1 MEIKTHRKDNNLILK
16 VRLSETELK
25 IFKND
30 LLETKGVTQWLD
42 HVVKGKL
49 KVLSSNAEE
58 KRGCLIIDWTVA
70 PNDQIETNLDSIIEV
85 TTNKLNNCKV
95 RMFSAWDREIWKRT
109 KKGFEGNDEE
119 YVNLI
124 TGQKDYKDR
133 KAREEDLNL
142 QSKRLEQCIRD
153 INERFPISS
162 DLIDETYSSSNYNDQ
177 LVKDIQKFEELIKSA
192 YIEKQKEYGQT
203 MNVGHSCL
211 EQMDINVFYEIL
223 VKNNAFPKCDPRIL
237 IHSLFDIKMQ
247 LFFILEVEMGKYNLI
262 YNEIRSFSEIKDKPL
277 LALKKLSLDQNL
289 IMKNRIL
296 WERVM
301 NFIFYLIQGKKF
313 EGKKSKV
320 EKFFKIIENT
330 KWEYLK
336 FYKSLIEILN
346 DRWRTPEVHKGS
358 VLKGLFLRGSLADH
372 HEINEITNVVL
383 NSFWPN
389 LILISKGR
397 NPTGAYLSTPGYR

>member
-1 MEIKTHRKDNNLILK
+1 MK
-16 VRLSETELK
+16 LSETELK

-30 LLETKGVTQWLD
+30 LLETKGVTQYLD
-42 HVVKGKL
+42 NVVKGKL

-58 KRGCLIIDWTVA
+58 KSGCLIIDWVVA
-70 PNDQIETNLDSIIEV
+70 LNDQVETNLDIIIEV

-95 RMFSAWDREIWKRT
+95 RMFSAWDREIWKRA
-109 KKGFEGNDEE
+109 KKSFEGNDEE

-124 TGQKDYKDR
+124 TSQKDYKDR
-133 KAREEDLNL
+133 KAREEDLKL
-142 QSKRLEQCIRD
+142 QSKRLKQCISD
-153 INERFPISS
+153 INEKFPISS
-162 DLIDETYSSSNYNDQ
+162 DLIDETNSSSNYNDH
-177 LVKDIQKFEELIKSA
+177 LVKDIQKFEDLIKSA
-192 YIEKQKEYGQT
+192 YIEKQKEYRQRI
-203 MNVGHSCL
+203 NLGHNYL
-211 EQMDINVFYEIL
+211 EQMDINAFYEIL
-223 VKNNAFPKCDPRIL
+223 IKNNAFPKCDTSIL

-336 FYKSLIEILN
+336 SYKPLIEILN

-358 VLKGLFLRGSLADH
+358 VLTSG
-372 HEINEITNVVL
+372 
-383 NSFWPN
+383 
-389 LILISKGR
+389 
-397 NPTGAYLSTPGYR
+397 

>member
-16 VRLSETELK
+16 AKLSETELK
-25 IFKND
+25 VFKND
-30 LLETKGVTQWLD
+30 LLETNGVTQWLD

-49 KVLSSNAEE
+49 KVLSTNSEV
-58 KRGCLIIDWTVA
+58 KHGCLIIDWA
-70 PNDQIETNLDSIIEV
+70 IASNDKVKTNLDIIIEV

-95 RMFSAWDREIWKRT
+95 RMFSAWDREIWKRA

-124 TGQKDYKDR
+124 TSQKDYKDR

-142 QSKRLEQCIRD
+142 QSKRLMQCISD
-153 INERFPISS
+153 INEKFPISS
-162 DLIDETYSSSNYNDQ
+162 DLIDETNLSLNYDEQ
-177 LVKDIQKFEELIKSA
+177 LVKDIQKFDGLIKSA
-192 YIEKQKEYGQT
+192 YIVKQKEYGQT
-203 MNVGHSCL
+203 IDLVHSYL
-211 EQMDINVFYEIL
+211 EQMDINAFYEVL
-223 VKNNAFPKCDPRIL
+223 VKNNAFPKCDPPIL

-247 LFFILEVEMGKYNLI
+247 LFFILEIEMGKYNLI
-262 YNEIRSFSEIKDKPL
+262 YNEIRSFSEIRDKPL

-289 IMKNRIL
+289 IVKNRIL

-320 EKFFKIIENT
+320 TKFFEIIEDT

-336 FYKSLIEILN
+336 FYKPLVETLN

-358 VLKGLFLRGSLADH
+358 VLKGLFLRGNLADH

-389 LILISKGR
+389 LILISKGK